1 MHYKPDNFNTVVY
14 PTLCPG
20 CGGWSIWG
28 ALKQALA
35 ENGIQTKD
43 LALVYGIGCFGNIN
57 NNIKGYV
64 FHSLHGRSLPVAT
77 GIKLANSKLKV
88 IAIAGDGDVYGEGLN
103 HLINSCRANIDIIQ
117 IVANNHSYSL
127 TTGQASPTSSL
138 GYKSRTTPRGEVKE
152 PLNPLALALDSGA
165 TFVAEG
171 YSGNLKELTNI
182 FKEALNHKGFSLI
195 DIQQIC
201 ITFNHIEN
209 TAYYNERVKPLVKTT
224 ANIETA
230 LKYARDKKNINTGI
244 LYKVTSPIY
253 DIHFDHLSPKTL
265 LEQVTSPNPQLINS
279 FIKEL
284 SI

>member
-1 MHYKPDNFNTVVY
+1 VY

-35 ENGIQTKD
+35 EESIQTKD

-57 NNIKGYV
+57 NSIKGYV

-165 TFVAEG
+165 SFVAEG

-201 ITFNHIEN
+201 ITFNHTEN
-209 TAYYNERVKPLVKTT
+209 IAYYNKRVKPLAKTT
-224 ANIETA
+224 SNIEIA
-230 LKYARDKKNINTGI
+230 LKYARDKRNINTGV
-244 LYKVTSPIY
+244 LYKVNRPIY

-265 LEQVTSPNPQLINS
+265 LEQSTAPTPHLISNL
-279 FIKEL
+279 IKEL

>member
-1 MHYKPDNFNTVVY
+1 MNYKPDNFNTLVP

-20 CGGWSIWG
+20 CGGWTIWS

-35 ENGIQTKD
+35 EQGIQTKD
-43 LALVYGIGCFGNIN
+43 LVLVYGIGCFGNMTN
-57 NNIKGYV
+57 SIKGYV
-64 FHSLHGRSLPVAT
+64 FHSLHGRSLPIAT

-103 HLINSCRANIDIIQ
+103 HLINSSRANIDIIQ

-138 GYKSRTTPRGEVKE
+138 GYKSRTTPLGEVKE
-152 PLNPLALALDSGA
+152 PLNPLALSLESGA
-165 TFVAEG
+165 TLVAQG
-171 YSGNLKELTNI
+171 YTGNLKELTQI

-195 DIQQIC
+195 DIQQVC
-201 ITFNHIEN
+201 ITFNHTEN
-209 TAYYNERVKPLVKTT
+209 ASYYAEKVKPLIK
-224 ANIETA
+224 ANTDIELA
-230 LKYARDKKNINTGI
+230 LKYARDKKNINTGV
-244 LYKVTSPIY
+244 LYEVNRPIY
-253 DIHFDHLSPKTL
+253 DSHFNHLGNKTL
-265 LEQVTSPNPQLINS
+265 LEQVTSPNSQLMKS

>member
-1 MHYKPDNFNTVVY
+1 
-14 PTLCPG
+14 
-20 CGGWSIWG
+20 
-28 ALKQALA
+28 
-35 ENGIQTKD
+35 
-43 LALVYGIGCFGNIN
+43 
-57 NNIKGYV
+57 
-64 FHSLHGRSLPVAT
+64 
-77 GIKLANSKLKV
+77 
-88 IAIAGDGDVYGEGLN
+88 YGEGLN

-165 TFVAEG
+165 SFVAEG

-201 ITFNHIEN
+201 ITFNHTEN
-209 TAYYNERVKPLVKTT
+209 IAYYNKRVKPLAKTT
-224 ANIETA
+224 SNIETA

-244 LYKVTSPIY
+244 LYKVNRPIY
-253 DIHFDHLSPKTL
+253 DSHFNHLGNKTL